1 MRGQVETT
9 NRILVIGGT
18 GNVGRHVVSQLA
30 ATGARFRVMSRNPD
44 SLRLPREIDVVRGDL
59 TVPESLDRCLQDID
73 TVFLV
78 WVAAPGAAADALERI
93 ARHARRLVFLTAPL
107 KTRHPFF
114 QQSNPA
120 REVAERIER
129 LIETSRLEWTFL
141 RAGVFAGNARH
152 FWGLQVREGDVV
164 RWPYLD
170 APTAPTD
177 ERDLAAA
184 AVRLLCEDGHAGAE
198 YVVTGPQSLTQAEQV
213 RTIGRAI
220 GRSLRVEEM
229 SPEEARSELLP
240 VLGSPTVVSMLLN
253 AWAAAIGQPAF
264 VSTTFAELTGAPP
277 RTFLE
282 WATDHAAEF
291 RA

>member
-1 MRGQVETT
+1 M

-18 GNVGRHVVSQLA
+18 GNVGRQVVYQLA
-30 ATGARFRVMSRNPD
+30 ATGTPIRALTRNPD
-44 SLRLPREIDVVRGDL
+44 AARLPPQVEVVRGDL
-59 TVPESLDRCLQDID
+59 TVPETLDCCLQNID

-78 WVAAPGAAADALERI
+78 WVAPPAAVAGALERI
-93 ARHARRLVFLTAPL
+93 AKHARRIVFLTAPL
-107 KTRHPFF
+107 KTPHPFF
-114 QQSNPA
+114 QQPNPS
-120 REVAERIER
+120 REMAERIEW
-129 LIETSRLEWTFL
+129 LIETSGVEWTFL
-141 RAGVFAGNARH
+141 RAGMFAGNARH
-152 FWGLQVREGDVV
+152 FWGPSIRAGDVV
-164 RWPYLD
+164 RWPYLN

-184 AVRLLCEDGHAGAE
+184 AARTLCEDGHAGAE
-198 YVVTGPQSLTQAEQV
+198 YVLTGPQSLTQAEQV
-213 RTIGRAI
+213 HTIGRAI

-229 SPEEARSELLP
+229 SPDEARSELLP
-240 VLGSPTVVSMLLN
+240 VLGSPTVVNMLLN

-264 VSTTFAELTGAPP
+264 VTSTFAQLTGAPP

>member
-1 MRGQVETT
+1 MP
-9 NRILVIGGT
+9 RILVIGGT

-30 ATGARFRVMSRNPD
+30 ATGTRFRAMTRNPD
-44 SLRLPREIDVVRGDL
+44 SLRLPREADVVRGDL
-59 TVPESLDRCLQDID
+59 TVPETLDRCLQDID

-78 WVAAPGAAADALERI
+78 WVAPPSAVEDALERI
-93 ARHARRLVFLTAPL
+93 AKHARRIVFLTAPL
-107 KTRHPFF
+107 KTPHPFF
-114 QQSNPA
+114 QQPNPS
-120 REVAERIER
+120 RDMAERIER
-129 LIETSRLEWTFL
+129 LIETSGLEWTFL
-141 RAGVFAGNARH
+141 RAGMFAGNALH
-152 FWGLQVREGDVV
+152 FWGPQIRAGDVV

-184 AVRLLCEDGHAGAE
+184 AVCMLCEDRHAGAE

-213 RTIGRAI
+213 HIIGRAI

-229 SPEEARSELLP
+229 SPDAARSELLP
-240 VLGSPTVVSMLLN
+240 VLGTPTFVNMLLN

-264 VSTTFAELTGAPP
+264 VTSTFAELTGAPP
-277 RTFLE
+277 RSFLE